1 MANDI
6 TKNPIY
12 INVVGVVMTTPL
24 RIKKIVLAPTATT
37 STATLKFWVEDDSH
51 YRANKIGATVAVTG
65 TNTITADELF
75 HATEVVATDAIKI
88 YKADLA
94 ANVGTWQVVTVPGGD
109 DSVTVAPA
117 ITDDATGIYSWKTY
131 ASYPLAILSTATFPN
146 AELDFGPD
154 GLLVPNLMVTTLTT
168 GTLYIYL

>member
-1 MANDI
+1 MTNI
-6 TKNPIY
+6 INKNPIY
-12 INVVGVVMTTPL
+12 VDTVGVVMTTPL
-24 RIKKIVLAPTATT
+24 WIKKIVLAPTATT
-37 STATLKFWVEDDSH
+37 STATLRYWIEDDSH
-51 YRANKIGATVAVTG
+51 FRANKIDATVAVTG
-65 TNTITADELF
+65 GDTITADELF

-117 ITDDATGIYSWKTY
+117 ITNDTTGIYSWKTY
-131 ASYPLAILSTATFPN
+131 ASYPLTIISTATFPN
-146 AELDFGPD
+146 GEADFGPD
-154 GLLVPNLMVTTLTT
+154 GLLVPNLMVTVLTT

>member
-12 INVVGVVMTTPL
+12 ITAVGVVMTTPL

-37 STATLKFWVEDDSH
+37 STATLKFWIEDDSH
-51 YRANKIGATVAVTG
+51 ARAHKIGAAVAVTG
-65 TNTITADELF
+65 TATITADELF
-75 HATEVVATDAIKI
+75 HATEVVATDAIHI
-88 YKADLA
+88 YKADEPL
-94 ANVGTWQVVTVPGGD
+94 NVGTWQVVTVPGGD

-117 ITDDATGIYSWKTY
+117 ITDDASGVYSWKTY

-168 GTLYIYL
+168 ETLYIYL

>member
-37 STATLKFWVEDDSH
+37 STATLKFWIEDDSH
-51 YRANKIGATVAVTG
+51 ARAGSMIGATT
-65 TNTITADELF
+65 TASGGNDLASTDNF
-75 HATEVVATDAIKI
+75 DDAVATDAIKI
-88 YKADLA
+88 YKSSTIY
-94 ANVGTWQVVTVPGGD
+94 NVGTWEVATVTSN
-109 DSVTVAPA
+109 DSITVLPA
-117 ITDDATGIYSWKTY
+117 TLNNEASSVYSWNIY
-131 ASYPLAILSTATFPN
+131 PSYPLAILSTATFPN

-154 GLLVPNLMVTTLTT
+154 GLLVPNLMVTALTT